1 MLWAAAYFPG
11 RSRRMTWTRLSTA
24 PHWPRDAGLAELDTK
39 MDKST
44 LENVQLEDIL
54 HFLEREGID
63 SLATAED
70 QLCYVWHLF
79 QHSEDRLKIASKDLE
94 ELRVKHVEEM
104 KEVENYVNHVRQ
116 LTEER
121 EALTHDFEKESE
133 RLQLEFKEL
142 QLQHE
147 IELKEIEEMLDQE
160 GLSEIAQSSP
170 SEQIAYLLV
179 ERTTLLEKLELV
191 DPKLYGFNSVG
202 NSLQETHFKN
212 EIEQIQ
218 ILEDELQKQQE
229 SLHWSEETLS
239 KPPDEELD
247 KMKTVQGNLE
257 KNVEEETPGR
267 LQEALEEICRLT
279 KKLDTKEK
287 DHNKLKL
294 ALESAQLEIET
305 LKESLSK
312 FKENKSTDSQEA
324 KQHNYSLDGEILVLR
339 NHVQNDSERKV
350 CVKLDKKKEI
360 VAKDNWEAEGNEKSD
375 EIFHERCK
383 KMIEDQ
389 KCKHTDLLHKFQ
401 KLEHEH
407 ELLVERNEELELLL
421 GETQNQTKEERK
433 HFEYHIEKLQRKISS
448 LETELSKLQ
457 EGKRETIMKSQESIT
472 KAEDLQEILIMNQE
486 EIEVLESKLSE
497 EKAWRK
503 ELASDLKKAQKV
515 LQAKSQELESSK
527 TQLLGLYNEIQSL
540 QGEREDRHFFFKAYE
555 ILQRENAFLET
566 KVLKL
571 SEQCEHLNQLAMG
584 VKAADANVAT
594 NPGVSK
600 DHTLEEPSQSSREEM
615 QQSCPEL
622 AECSRQM
629 DMLKEPVKG
638 GTYPKEME
646 KKEHPQQ
653 EQDVNAEREP
663 FNSKTEEE
671 KFREELNQLSKH
683 FLHSPSSGDSSDD
696 SSQESSM
703 EKRLRYQQQEE
714 DLQKLRQNLQRV
726 QCLCNSAERE
736 LQFERTKSFDLK
748 QHNNLLEEENVRIK
762 AELKQTQK
770 KLLDSTTMCYS
781 ITANWEDSQQKVR
794 ELEQEI
800 LEQSK
805 NIQSQGNLY
814 EKLANEKTRMA
825 CAEKKVME
833 LQKKLEA
840 ANVNCTEACILDK
853 KQLEET
859 LKEAKENET
868 KLKMQHQEEQ
878 QKRNYNEKHHH
889 HKIKFRK
896 AKERLTNEVEQRD
909 GRIKELES
917 EIERMQKLMEKEK
930 EFQDQIT
937 QKNENLLQEKRQLL
951 ERLTEQDETIQGN
964 NWIVSLVQN
973 RVHVLDEENKLLQ
986 ENTIRLTQQVNLL
999 ESILRSIKIQKGE
1012 EMTVTELSE
1021 NKLLNMNLTVPIT
1034 RQFCTGEFRKDG
1046 VPIGYK
1052 GSTFH
1057 RVIKD
1062 FMIQGGDFVNGDGT
1076 GVASIYRGPFA
1087 DENFKLRHSAPGLL
1101 SMANSGPST
1110 NGCQF
1115 FITCSKCDWLD
1126 GKHVVFGKIIDGL
1139 LVMRK
1144 IENVPTGPNNKP
1156 KLPVVISQCGEM

>member
-433 HFEYHIEKLQRKISS
+433 HFEYHIEKLQRK
-448 LETELSKLQ
+448 
-457 EGKRETIMKSQESIT
+457 
-472 KAEDLQEILIMNQE
+472 
-486 EIEVLESKLSE
+486 
-497 EKAWRK
+497 
-503 ELASDLKKAQKV
+503 
-515 LQAKSQELESSK
+515 
-527 TQLLGLYNEIQSL
+527 
-540 QGEREDRHFFFKAYE
+540 
-555 ILQRENAFLET
+555 
-566 KVLKL
+566 
-571 SEQCEHLNQLAMG
+571 
-584 VKAADANVAT
+584 
-594 NPGVSK
+594 
-600 DHTLEEPSQSSREEM
+600 
-615 QQSCPEL
+615 
-622 AECSRQM
+622 
-629 DMLKEPVKG
+629 
-638 GTYPKEME
+638 
-646 KKEHPQQ
+646 
-653 EQDVNAEREP
+653 
-663 FNSKTEEE
+663 
-671 KFREELNQLSKH
+671 
-683 FLHSPSSGDSSDD
+683 
-696 SSQESSM
+696 SSM

-878 QKRNYNEKHHH
+878 QKRKQLDQSVDELQQHIQYLHAKEALMEQNNCKQQVKIQQQDVQLQLLENEKKLFDEQVKNNQILSEKLSILQQEKNSLKEEYRQFLKQFDVHMRNYNEKHHH

>member
-515 LQAKSQELESSK
+515 LQAKSQ
-527 TQLLGLYNEIQSL
+527 
-540 QGEREDRHFFFKAYE
+540 
-555 ILQRENAFLET
+555 
-566 KVLKL
+566 
-571 SEQCEHLNQLAMG
+571 
-584 VKAADANVAT
+584 
-594 NPGVSK
+594 
-600 DHTLEEPSQSSREEM
+600 
-615 QQSCPEL
+615 
-622 AECSRQM
+622 
-629 DMLKEPVKG
+629 
-638 GTYPKEME
+638 
-646 KKEHPQQ
+646 
-653 EQDVNAEREP
+653 
-663 FNSKTEEE
+663 
-671 KFREELNQLSKH
+671 
-683 FLHSPSSGDSSDD
+683 
-696 SSQESSM
+696 SSM

-878 QKRNYNEKHHH
+878 QKRKQLDQSVDELQQHIQYLHAKEALMEQNNCKQQVKIQQQDVQLQLLENEKKLFDEQVKNNQILSEKLSILQQEKNSLKEEYRQFLKQFDVHMRNYNEKHHH